1 MRFTVCV
8 MSHEIEISLVFDIFR
23 QTVNKTYKY
32 LLITELNS
40 LSSLRANISTNKT
53 KKTPEKKKKKK
64 KEGKIKT
71 RLKKTKKLRQD

>member
-8 MSHEIEISLVFDIFR
+8 MSPEIEISLVFDIFR

-53 KKTPEKKKKKK
+53 KKTPERKKKKKRK
-64 KEGKIKT
+64 KK
-71 RLKKTKKLRQD
+71 RQD